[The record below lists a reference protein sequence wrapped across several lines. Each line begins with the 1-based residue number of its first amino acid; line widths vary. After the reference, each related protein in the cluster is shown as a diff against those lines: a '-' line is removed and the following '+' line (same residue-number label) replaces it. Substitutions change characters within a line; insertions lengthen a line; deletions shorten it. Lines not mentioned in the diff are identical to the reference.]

1 MRNEFAEIL
10 LKWLQITL
18 GFLFSRLYI
27 YVYVLFT
34 SNPLTTGE
42 INYTMIEAQKKRK
55 QTVLEMVLELP
66 FLAYLL
72 L

>member
-10 LKWLQITL
+10 LKLLQITL